1 MKRWRIIGGGLL
13 LAAIALFFGAR
24 ILGHAAPKN
33 SLETKTRTAVL
44 EQAERQKSQDA
55 AQEPV
60 GTPEPAVYESPVDFA
75 SLQEMNPDIY
85 AWLYIPET
93 DISYPILQSGDGDDE
108 FYLNHDSTGKSSR
121 DGSIFTQGAYNAKDF
136 NDPVTLVYGH
146 HMRSGAMFGN
156 LQEIYSAQ
164 GGLKAHQAIVVYL
177 PDRELRYQVFAAV
190 PHDMRHILYEK
201 YYEIFAAAFC
211 QSICNGL
218 LRMFPVCRRVAV
230 RKAGCA
236 GEQGHHF

>member
-1 MKRWRIIGGGLL
+1 M
-13 LAAIALFFGAR
+13 
-24 ILGHAAPKN
+24 
-33 SLETKTRTAVL
+33 
-44 EQAERQKSQDA
+44 
-55 AQEPV
+55 
-60 GTPEPAVYESPVDFA
+60 DFA

-121 DGSIFTQGAYNAKDF
+121 DGSIFTQGVYNAKDF

-190 PHDMRHILYEK
+190 PHDMRHIHYEK
-201 YYEIFAAAFC
+201 YYEIYAAAFC

-218 LRMFPVCRRVAV
+218 LRMFPVCRRVAG